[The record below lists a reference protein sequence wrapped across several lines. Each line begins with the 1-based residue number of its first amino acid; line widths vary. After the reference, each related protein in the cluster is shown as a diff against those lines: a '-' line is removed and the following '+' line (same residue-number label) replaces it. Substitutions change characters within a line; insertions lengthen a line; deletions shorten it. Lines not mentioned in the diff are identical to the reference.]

1 MHIYSKFLIKV
12 LPILGNSP
20 QNNICK
26 FLSQATEEGIKHAGI
41 DSRLCDVG
49 AAIQEVMESHEIEID
64 GKTYQVTA

>member
-1 MHIYSKFLIKV
+1 MHIYSKFLI

-20 QNNICK
+20 KIIYVNS
-26 FLSQATEEGIKHAGI
+26 SQATEEGIKHAGI